1 MTDVTRAYIL
11 RAVAAR
17 GYTVT
22 AYQWRVWKEAGL
34 IPSAQRE
41 TLGYKQGVIGMYP
54 LEVVE
59 IVTRLAATS
68 TRSKDPRS

>member
-1 MTDVTRAYIL
+1 MTDVTRRYIMRTL
-11 RAVAAR
+11 AAR
-17 GYTVT
+17 GLTVT
-22 AYQWRVWKEAGL
+22 PYQWRIWKEAGL

-59 IVTRLAATS
+59 IVARLA
-68 TRSKDPRS
+68 TRSKESRS